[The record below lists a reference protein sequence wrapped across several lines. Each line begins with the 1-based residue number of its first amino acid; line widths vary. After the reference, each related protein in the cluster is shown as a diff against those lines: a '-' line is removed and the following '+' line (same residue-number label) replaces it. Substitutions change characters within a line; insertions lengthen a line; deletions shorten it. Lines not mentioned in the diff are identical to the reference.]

1 MKNKSIMKKVMAGI
15 VAGGMALSTG
25 SIALA
30 GTPEVAAQS
39 KAACETKH
47 TKEGFDKCAWKDSLK
62 PALDKLVKAGTL
74 TQEKEDKIIT
84 YIDQKEADRK
94 AEMDKVKDMTE
105 EQKKAYFEKNK
116 QKRKPDIFTDL
127 VNQGIITMGEAQAIK
142 NELPKVYRNGM
153 RERLDNAVKSG
164 TITQEEENKII
175 TYMQKKHDQR
185 KAEKEKIKDMTEEQ
199 RKAYFENKRTEK
211 RGNFFD
217 DLVSQGILT
226 KDKADALKKSLSQ

>member
-1 MKNKSIMKKVMAGI
+1 VKNKSIMKKVMAGI
-15 VAGGMALSTG
+15 VAGGMALSAG

-30 GTPEVAAQS
+30 GTPKGATQN
-39 KAACETKH
+39 KAACEAKH
-47 TKEGFDKCAWKDSLK
+47 SKEGFDKCAKKDPLK

-74 TQEKEDKIIT
+74 TQEKEDKIIS
-84 YIDQKEADRK
+84 YMDQKEADRK

-105 EQKKAYFEKNK
+105 EQRKAYFEKNK
-116 QKRKPDIFTDL
+116 EKKKLDIFTDL
-127 VNQGIITMGEAQAIK
+127 VNQGIITRSEAQAIK
-142 NELPKVYRNGM
+142 NEIPKFYRNGM
-153 RERLDNAVKSG
+153 REHLDNAVKSG

-175 TYMQKKHDQR
+175 AYMEKKHDQR

-217 DLVSQGILT
+217 ELVSQGILT
-226 KDKADALKKSLSQ
+226 KDKADALKNQINK